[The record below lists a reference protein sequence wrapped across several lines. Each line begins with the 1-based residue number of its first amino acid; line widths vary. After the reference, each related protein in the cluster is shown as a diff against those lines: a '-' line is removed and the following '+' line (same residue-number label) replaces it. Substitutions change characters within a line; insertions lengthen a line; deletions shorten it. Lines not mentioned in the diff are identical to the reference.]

1 MKTVS
6 QITTPL
12 FTKITACERVWF
24 SNIDALEQ
32 LDWGQRVKAG
42 EEGSKC
48 CHGELIPHRT
58 RVTGSHGSADVQ
70 SAGFSMTKFEHFHG
84 FTSPLVSGI
93 LHCQV
98 GVDLVST
105 ERVEA
110 GKIIPMIQSSIFQA
124 STVLHGIPWP
134 VGKHCVVMAL
144 RGPGPQHWALYSNAK
159 TLWFIG
165 IYIYI

>member
-84 FTSPLVSGI
+84 FTSPPCFWYSSLPGRRRSGF
-93 LHCQV
+93 HWTRRSWKNNSN
-98 GVDLVST
+98 DS
-105 ERVEA
+105 
-110 GKIIPMIQSSIFQA
+110 IINLSSFDG
-124 STVLHGIPWP
+124 TPWNSMT
-134 VGKHCVVMAL
+134 C
-144 RGPGPQHWALYSNAK
+144 RK
-159 TLWFIG
+159 TLCRNGTAWARTAALSTILQR
-165 IYIYI
+165 